1 MQCEPRPGGKKWHAN
16 PQQKRGLVACNM
28 LEGFEIVHICSNEVM
43 SMSDSRYS
51 RYTGFLCAARRPSL
65 APVPPDLTVN
75 SRVLVKAVEGED
87 PLPGRGLPG
96 F

>member
-1 MQCEPRPGGKKWHAN
+1 
-16 PQQKRGLVACNM
+16 M
-28 LEGFEIVHICSNEVM
+28 LKGFEIVHICSNEVM

-51 RYTGFLCAARRPSL
+51 RYTRIVSPGFLCSARRPSL

-96 F
+96 FLQVS